1 MKDLSIYLHIPFCV
15 RKCKYCDFLSYAAS
29 ENEIEAYVDLLINEI
44 EKQSLFYKDFQVI
57 SIFVGGGTP
66 SILEGKLLERLL
78 NTVKSRFN
86 LAQKPEITVEVN
98 PDTVTRDKLLSYL
111 NAGVNRLSI
120 GLQSTDDD
128 ELRTLGRIHDYRTF
142 LNAYELARK
151 SGFKN
156 INVDLISAIPSQSC
170 DSYQK
175 TLEKITELGPE
186 HISAYSLI
194 VEEGTWF
201 YGHYSE
207 LAFPTEDE
215 DRQMYELTAK
225 VLSDNGY
232 HRYEISNYAKDG
244 FECIHNKRYWTR
256 GNYVGFGLGAASLV
270 DEVRWSNKRTMKDYA
285 ATVTEGAE
293 KSGDYAAAIMAQAE
307 QHDNKN
313 AAAALQ
319 TDSMNLHS
327 ARIRFGEDIQYLT
340 KNEQMEEFMF
350 LGLRLT
356 EGVERAEFK
365 KKFGVPIE
373 DVYDKVLEKMQ
384 KEKLLTVDEHIRL
397 TPYGTDISNYVMSE
411 FML

>member
-29 ENEIEAYVDLLINEI
+29 ENEIEAYINLLINEI

-78 NTVKSRFN
+78 NAVKSRFN

-120 GLQSTDDD
+120 GLQSADDD
-128 ELRTLGRIHDYRTF
+128 ELRMLGRIHDYRTF

-201 YGHYSE
+201 YEHHSE
-207 LAFPTEDE
+207 LVFPTEDE

-225 VLSDNGY
+225 MLSDSGY

-244 FECIHNKRYWTR
+244 FECIHNKCYWNR

-285 ATVTEGAE
+285 ATAP
-293 KSGDYAAAIMAQAE
+293 
-307 QHDNKN
+307 
-313 AAAALQ
+313 Q

-373 DVYDKVLEKMQ
+373 DVYGKVLEKMQ
-384 KEKLLTVDEHIRL
+384 KDKLLTVDKRIRL